1 MSQLDNLSSIYIL
14 GMESHSTI
22 LLIFGFSVYS
32 LPRTVLLPST
42 FVYPVSG
49 RFDESIHDDEERQ
62 FIVSSDGSFSQE
74 DLLRHFEQISQ
85 EEFGGRP
92 VPVRS
97 CFGGLA
103 IYKSE
108 VWHEPKCRYSSWQDQ
123 CSPDA
128 VRYANIEDGRACE
141 HVTFHACLREHR
153 KGLAVAVQ
161 PKLMPMWD
169 SAAQSLSSS
178 LRSGEHLLTVHSD
191 TNGDNGSQGGGNFNS
206 TESGHQ
212 FDHDHLSSSD
222 VRYRMRIHPVTGN
235 VLLEEMGAT
244 SAGDNKIIWS
254 ALDNSNTTSLISTA
268 NTPYT
273 EWMNMRHA
281 IQSVLVLRDDG
292 KLVLEREVHN
302 TAQQICN
309 PLDMACRFEVWSSTT
324 SAIGDGNGSN
334 KNAFLHL
341 SDQGT
346 LTLQDRDSG
355 ELLWSATQEDT
366 WSECPSYIPSGFQL
380 HEGDILCSP
389 GDTYRSGIDSN
400 GFFVLRNDATTK
412 NEKAYIPLTGLD
424 EIASDSSSSTMTAHI
439 QGDGN
444 LVIHSLSNDGED
456 RDIVLWSSNSA
467 FPGSEGSRVALHD
480 DGILRIVTRKGIVL
494 RELIPKGPSPA
505 CPTILPSGGR
515 LEAGEHLCSHSAVA
529 PSSNVPMY
537 KFGLSSSGIPV
548 LVVTKE
554 VEQSQVVWVASVNV
568 TSTSTSLT
576 LQDDGNLVLYDESS
590 VALWS
595 SSTAAF
601 GAVVSFS
608 TDGGLQMI
616 TPDGSVVALL
626 SETSGEFERPP
637 TERVILESND
647 ALTPGEIICSPSG
660 NFCFGL
666 DADKDQ
672 LCLWKVAGGD
682 NSASSTSLTPDK
694 DCIWSKTFQDIDE
707 FSASSLIMQ
716 GDGNLVLVADGGS
729 DRTLHWSSESHGSA
743 NEDSYIVIR
752 DYGAAEIVNKQ
763 GITTFSIAGSDVCP
777 RWLLGGQS
785 LRNDGE
791 FVCSADSRYRLGLG
805 SDSSLAIYDLRSQE
819 KVWETSTCCDD
830 VSAFLQA
837 DANFIVRGSFDDLW
851 STDATT
857 NATSGVALRLS
868 DNGDA
873 EILDMDGSLVWS
885 SAAAKDDNKRTL
897 RAASPLPGCDAV
909 NFRPEDD
916 DFRTFALPKRSTKH
930 HRIVF
935 MSESFAST
943 KRNRV
948 LSHRWDFGDA
958 PQIHHK
964 TIKAQDNVPSASLG
978 DDTNITEQCEYD
990 DWQSRSY
997 LACNSVHESTAF
1009 RETTTFLGQGA
1020 NNQGWAMSS
1029 STSSPGVTDE
1039 FVLKRQVVHN
1049 TFSPKYYERARLES
1063 LVMQRM
1069 TSSRRILDT
1078 YGYCGT
1084 SIMNQKGWREMS
1096 SLGIEQ
1102 QTISPKQMLQY
1113 GLGVSQALADLH
1125 EGGILHTDLSASN
1138 VLIGPKMEVILH
1150 DFDQAALLTHG
1161 EGSRSSC
1168 GVRMHDEKCDH
1179 YRSPE
1184 KCHFDNQVLTTK
1196 SDVYG
1201 LGGLLYF
1208 LLSGATP
1215 YSFPEIDD
1223 LEVVRSKIRR
1233 GTLPQYPLHIE
1244 LSKSK
1249 SITALKEIAHQFL
1262 RYEPENRPEA
1272 REVAKLIEAAL
1283 LNYDE
1288 EEEKESSNEILAP
1301 GSVLDGKSSHLQ
1313 SSNSS
1318 HTFGFD
1324 HASGDLSIWH
1334 NDKIIWSLGLCC
1346 QGDEKLATFNFDGNF
1361 VVEGKGD
1368 VIYDTGTDYGGQ
1380 WVGAVMF
1387 VDNDG
1392 KVKLKNYHGYET
1404 ILFDPYSRFLRR
1416 GDMLNQTSERL
1427 NSAESNHTF
1436 GFDLATGDLSIWHN
1450 DQIIWSLGLCCQGDD
1465 KFATFTSDGNFV
1477 VEDRG
1482 GVIYDTGTDY
1492 GGQWVGAIM
1501 FVDNDGNVKL
1511 KNNLGQETIVFGP
1524 SESNAGTSNFKELS
1538 SEPWFPPAIVDS
1550 STMHGRVFTGY
1561 QGWFTTPCDDGLK
1574 RWHHWSDRSTPD
1586 NETLTID
1593 MWPDLDEYD
1602 DDELCE
1608 TDLLYGDGT
1617 KASVFSSYNP
1627 RTVDR
1632 HIRWM
1637 SEYGIDGPFVQRF
1650 VTDIKVFRHM
1660 RDHVLKL
1667 VQASSE
1673 RYGRVFSNMYDL
1685 TGAEKGIQTLEDI
1698 KRDWKFLV
1706 DGLKVTESSRYL
1718 NHKGRPVLGLFFG
1731 KPSKSPL
1738 SANEALEL
1746 IDWLQNHDEER
1757 YRVTVIVGGLEKSW
1771 RSDPDEQWMPV
1782 FNQADVISPWTIGRY
1797 FDQESVDHH
1806 GKRYLIP
1813 DVNHCHEND
1822 QDYLP
1827 VVFPGFSAKNIMPGK
1842 PLNEIPRNGGQFLWR
1857 QLLHA
1862 SRSKANMIFVAMFD
1876 EVDEGTAIFKTAS
1889 TASRAPSNTNFV
1901 TLDIDKDTSHEMN
1914 LPSDFYLQ
1922 LVGEAKRLLSEG
1934 AEFPYTYEYL
1944 SRPQGDDN
1952 ATSKDNNGWNDVYN
1966 LSDPS
1971 DMAPCGAHKCFF
1983 LSASNPNRTGYLVQ
1997 QGDPFR
2003 RSENLQSQYESTVY
2017 LESKYGTRHFLLGPP
2032 ASVDVPDSLV
2042 SQLNKQVDRRHKYSA
2057 LEPIVVQKVK
2067 VAPRQSMMMLGCHL
2081 DRQPQIRE
2089 DIQNF
2094 LETNIDNIT
2103 EFSLQFERE
2112 LSSIIQVMEKEPWYA
2127 RDWQAM
2133 VDRHGH
2139 LYSIDIA
2146 PRLSSTDGKGDK
2158 MGYTTLDWID
2168 LCYEMFQDFVKV
2180 ATERGA
2186 HHPEGELIA
2195 AAARNTSFHSFRGG
2209 KDFDLLALDPT
2220 NDCAAGACTVASADN
2235 PYIGYEVTSTESP
2248 KLTESWE
2255 VARTLTNKYL
2265 IHHDVLGRPVPVNTT
2280 FEAASDAA
2288 VLLANIQAH
2297 PGEGTVL
2304 VQKVLRKHPLDSFS
2318 FSCDPSVQG
2327 GDQLEKERLG
2337 NFVQD
2342 SVADRTKFLKRLTRS
2357 DSREIERP
2365 VFDCFRG
2372 D

>member
-1 MSQLDNLSSIYIL
+1 MY
-14 GMESHSTI
+14 
-22 LLIFGFSVYS
+22 
-32 LPRTVLLPST
+32 RTVLLPNT

-49 RFDESIHDDEERQ
+49 RFDESIHDDEESQ
-62 FIVSSDGSFSQE
+62 FVVSSDGSFSQE
-74 DLLRHFEQISQ
+74 DLLRHFEQVSQ
-85 EEFGGRP
+85 EEFSGRP

-123 CSPDA
+123 CSPNA

-153 KGLAVAVQ
+153 KDLTIAVQ

-169 SAAQSLSSS
+169 SAAQGLSSS
-178 LRSGEHLLTVHSD
+178 LRPGEDLLTVHSD
-191 TNGDNGSQGGGNFNS
+191 TNGGNGSRSGNFNS

-212 FDHDHLSSSD
+212 LDHDHLSSSD
-222 VRYRMRIHPVTGN
+222 ARYRVRIHPASGN

-244 SAGDNKIIWS
+244 SVGENIIVWS
-254 ALDNSNTTSLISTA
+254 ALGNSNATSSISTS
-268 NTPYT
+268 NTPFT
-273 EWMNMRHA
+273 EWMDMRHA
-281 IQSVLVLRDDG
+281 IQSVLVLHDDG
-292 KLVLEREVHN
+292 RLVLEREVLN
-302 TAQQICN
+302 AAEQICS
-309 PLDMACRFEVWSSTT
+309 PSDKTCRFEAWSSNV
-324 SAIGDGNGSN
+324 SSIGDDSGSK

-346 LTLQDRDSG
+346 LTLQDRDSD
-355 ELLWSATQEDT
+355 EIIWSATQEG
-366 WSECPSYIPSGFQL
+366 SECPTYIPSGFQL

-400 GFFVLRNDATTK
+400 GFFVRRKDATPK

-424 EIASDSSSSTMTAHI
+424 DIDSDSSSTTMTAHI

-444 LVIHSLSNDGED
+444 LVVYTLSGDGKD
-456 RDIVLWSSNSA
+456 RNTVWSSSTA
-467 FPGSEGSRVALHD
+467 IPGSEGSRVALYD
-480 DGILRIVTRKGIVL
+480 DGVLRIVSRKGIVL
-494 RELIPKGPSPA
+494 RELVPGGPSPA

-515 LEAGEHLCSHSAVA
+515 LQAGEHLCSHSAG
-529 PSSNVPMY
+529 PGSNAHMY
-537 KFGLSSSGIPV
+537 KFGLSSSGIPE
-548 LVVTKE
+548 LLFDE
-554 VEQSQVVWVASVNV
+554 SQVVWVASVNV
-568 TSTSTSLT
+568 TSSTRTSLI
-576 LQDDGNLVLYDESS
+576 LQDDGNLVLYDENS

-595 SSTAAF
+595 ANTAAF
-601 GAVVSFS
+601 GAVLSFS
-608 TDGGLQMI
+608 TDGDLQMV

-626 SETSGEFERPP
+626 STSGGFERPP
-637 TERVILESND
+637 TKRVVLESND
-647 ALTPGEIICSPSG
+647 SLRPGESVCSQSG

-666 DADKDQ
+666 DARKGR
-672 LCLWKVAGGD
+672 LCLWKLAGGD
-682 NSASSTSLTPDK
+682 NSASSTSPTPGK
-694 DCIWSKTFQDIDE
+694 DCIWSETFQDIND
-707 FSASSLIMQ
+707 FSPLSLIMQ
-716 GDGNLVLVADGGS
+716 GDGNLVLVTDGGS

-743 NEDSYIVIR
+743 NEESYLVIR

-763 GITTFSIAGSDVCP
+763 GITTFSIAGRDICP
-777 RWLLGGQS
+777 RWLLGGES
-785 LRNDGE
+785 LRNDEE
-791 FVCSADSRYRLGLG
+791 FICSADSHYRLGLG
-805 SDSSLAIYDLRSQE
+805 SDSNLAIYDLRSEE

-830 VSAFLQA
+830 VSALLQT

-857 NATSGVALRLS
+857 NSTSGVALRVS
-868 DNGDA
+868 NNGDA
-873 EILDMDGSLVWS
+873 EIFDMGGSLVWS
-885 SAAAKDDNKRTL
+885 SAAAIDDNRRTL

-909 NFRPEDD
+909 NFRPEVD
-916 DFRTFALPKRSTKH
+916 DFRTLSLSNIAKKH

-964 TIKAQDNVPSASLG
+964 TIKAQDNVPPTSLG
-978 DDTNITEQCEYD
+978 DDTRSATEQCEYD
-990 DWQSRSY
+990 DWQNRSY
-997 LACNSVHESTAF
+997 LTCNSVHESTAF
-1009 RETTTFLGQGA
+1009 LETTTFLGQGA

-1029 STSSPGVTDE
+1029 STSFPGVTDD
-1039 FVLKRQVVHN
+1039 FVLKRQVVDN

-1069 TSSRRILDT
+1069 SSSSRILDT

-1096 SLGIEQ
+1096 SLGLEQ
-1102 QTISPKQMLQY
+1102 QTISSKQMLQY

-1138 VLIGPKMEVILH
+1138 VLIGPEMEVILH

-1161 EGSRSSC
+1161 ESSSLSC

-1184 KCHFDNQVLTTK
+1184 KCQFDDQVLTTK

-1223 LEVVRSKIRR
+1223 LEVVRSKIRS

-1249 SITALKEIAHQFL
+1249 AITALKEIAHQCL
-1262 RYEPENRPEA
+1262 RFEPENRPEA
-1272 REVAKLIEAAL
+1272 KEVAKLIEAVL
-1283 LNYDE
+1283 LEYDE
-1288 EEEKESSNEILAP
+1288 GEERVSSDEILAA
-1301 GSVLDGKSSHLQ
+1301 GSALNKKSSHLQ
-1313 SSNSS
+1313 SANSS

-1324 HASGDLSIWH
+1324 PATGDLSIWH
-1334 NDKIIWSLGLCC
+1334 HDQIIWSLGLCC
-1346 QGDEKLATFNFDGNF
+1346 QDDDKFATFNSDGNF
-1361 VVEGKGD
+1361 VVEGKDG

-1380 WVGAVMF
+1380 WVGAVMLI
-1387 VDNDG
+1387 DNDG
-1392 KVKLKNYHGYET
+1392 KVKLRNHHGHET

-1427 NSAESNHTF
+1427 NSAKSNHTF
-1436 GFDLATGDLSIWHN
+1436 GFDPATGDLSIWHH
-1450 DQIIWSLGLCCQGDD
+1450 DQIIWSLGLCCQDDD
-1465 KFATFTSDGNFV
+1465 KFATFNSDGNFV
-1477 VEDRG
+1477 VEGKD

-1492 GGQWVGAIM
+1492 GGQWVGAVMLI
-1501 FVDNDGNVKL
+1501 DNDGKVKL
-1511 KNNLGQETIVFGP
+1511 RNHHGHEIIIFGP
-1524 SESNAGTSNFKELS
+1524 NESNTNVSNFKDSS
-1538 SEPWFPPAIVDS
+1538 SEPWSPPTIVDS

-1574 RWHHWSDRSTPD
+1574 RWHHWSDRFTPD

-1602 DDELCE
+1602 KDELCE
-1608 TDLLYGDGT
+1608 TDLSYVDGK

-1627 RTVDR
+1627 KTVDR

-1667 VQASSE
+1667 VQSSSE

-1685 TGAEKGIQTLEDI
+1685 TGAEKGLQTLEDI

-1738 SANEALEL
+1738 SADQALEL
-1746 IDWLQNHDEER
+1746 IDWLQNNDEER
-1757 YRVTVIVGGLEKSW
+1757 YRVTVIVGGMEKSW
-1771 RSDPDEQWMPV
+1771 RSDPDVEWMPV
-1782 FNQADVISPWTIGRY
+1782 FNTADVISPWTIGRY

-1876 EVDEGTAIFKTAS
+1876 EVDEGTAIFKTAT
-1889 TASRAPSNTNFV
+1889 TASRAPSNTDFV
-1901 TLDIDKDTSHEMN
+1901 TLDIDVDKSHETKI
-1914 LPSDFYLQ
+1914 PSDFYLQ

-1934 AEFPYTYEYL
+1934 AEFPYTYENL
-1944 SRPQGDDN
+1944 SRPQRDDI
-1952 ATSKDNNGWNDVYN
+1952 ATSRYTRKG
-1966 LSDPS
+1966 
-1971 DMAPCGAHKCFF
+1971 K
-1983 LSASNPNRTGYLVQ
+1983 
-1997 QGDPFR
+1997 
-2003 RSENLQSQYESTVY
+2003 ST
-2017 LESKYGTRHFLLGPP
+2017 
-2032 ASVDVPDSLV
+2032 
-2042 SQLNKQVDRRHKYSA
+2042 
-2057 LEPIVVQKVK
+2057 
-2067 VAPRQSMMMLGCHL
+2067 
-2081 DRQPQIRE
+2081 
-2089 DIQNF
+2089 
-2094 LETNIDNIT
+2094 
-2103 EFSLQFERE
+2103 
-2112 LSSIIQVMEKEPWYA
+2112 
-2127 RDWQAM
+2127 
-2133 VDRHGH
+2133 
-2139 LYSIDIA
+2139 
-2146 PRLSSTDGKGDK
+2146 
-2158 MGYTTLDWID
+2158 
-2168 LCYEMFQDFVKV
+2168 
-2180 ATERGA
+2180 
-2186 HHPEGELIA
+2186 
-2195 AAARNTSFHSFRGG
+2195 
-2209 KDFDLLALDPT
+2209 
-2220 NDCAAGACTVASADN
+2220 
-2235 PYIGYEVTSTESP
+2235 
-2248 KLTESWE
+2248 
-2255 VARTLTNKYL
+2255 
-2265 IHHDVLGRPVPVNTT
+2265 
-2280 FEAASDAA
+2280 
-2288 VLLANIQAH
+2288 
-2297 PGEGTVL
+2297 
-2304 VQKVLRKHPLDSFS
+2304 
-2318 FSCDPSVQG
+2318 
-2327 GDQLEKERLG
+2327 
-2337 NFVQD
+2337 
-2342 SVADRTKFLKRLTRS
+2342 
-2357 DSREIERP
+2357 
-2365 VFDCFRG
+2365 
-2372 D
+2372 